1 MEIIPFGALSCI
13 LHLDFPQTPMK
24 HFLSLLAFGITFS
37 AFAQV
42 EGPDDRG
49 DKSTFSFATV
59 EQRPIWPGCE
69 TLTSEEARFECFN
82 YGMMNFLRNNFNVP
96 TAKNKKEQKART
108 GKVYVDFVIEKD
120 GSVSNVKIIRSVHPE
135 VDAEAIRMVKSIPTM
150 HAPAM
155 LSGNPVRLRYT
166 LPINVQY

>member
-1 MEIIPFGALSCI
+1 MYFSPTIFLPAMHRL
-13 LHLDFPQTPMK
+13 
-24 HFLSLLAFGITFS
+24 LSLLAFTLTFS

-42 EGPDDRG
+42 GDLNETDDQ
-49 DKSTFSFATV
+49 TPFSFATV

-96 TAKNKKEQKART
+96 TAKNKKEEKART

-120 GSVSNVKIIRSVHPE
+120 GSVSNVKILRSVHPE
-135 VDAEAIRMVKSIPTM
+135 VDEEAIRMVKSIPTM

-155 LSGNPVRLRYT
+155 LSGKPVRLRYT

>member
-1 MEIIPFGALSCI
+1 
-13 LHLDFPQTPMK
+13 MK
-24 HFLSLLAFGITFS
+24 PLFSLLVFTLTFG

-42 EGPDDRG
+42 EDLNETDDQ
-49 DKSTFSFATV
+49 TPFPLAIV

-96 TAKNKKEQKART
+96 TAKNKKEEKART

-120 GSVSNVKIIRSVHPE
+120 GSVSNVKILRSVHPE
-135 VDAEAIRMVKSIPTM
+135 VDEEAIRMVKSIPTM

-155 LSGNPVRLRYT
+155 LSGKPVRLRYT

>member
-1 MEIIPFGALSCI
+1 MHRL
-13 LHLDFPQTPMK
+13 
-24 HFLSLLAFGITFS
+24 LSLLAFTLTFS

-42 EGPDDRG
+42 EDLNETDDQ
-49 DKSTFSFATV
+49 TPFSFATV

-69 TLTSEEARFECFN
+69 TLTSEAARFECFN

-120 GSVSNVKIIRSVHPE
+120 GSVSSVNIIRSVHPE

-150 HAPAM
+150 DAPA
-155 LSGNPVRLRYT
+155 LVDGKPVRLRYT

>member
-1 MEIIPFGALSCI
+1 MHRL
-13 LHLDFPQTPMK
+13 
-24 HFLSLLAFGITFS
+24 LSLLAFTLTFS

-42 EGPDDRG
+42 EDLNETDDQ
-49 DKSTFSFATV
+49 TPFSFATV

-69 TLTSEEARFECFN
+69 TLTSEGARFECFN

-120 GSVSNVKIIRSVHPE
+120 GSVSSVNIIRSVHPE

-150 HAPAM
+150 DAPA
-155 LSGNPVRLRYT
+155 LVDGKPVRLRYT

>member
-1 MEIIPFGALSCI
+1 
-13 LHLDFPQTPMK
+13 MK
-24 HFLSLLAFGITFS
+24 HLLSLLAFVFTYS

-42 EGPDDRG
+42 EGPG
-49 DKSTFSFATV
+49 DSNDATTFSFATV

-69 TLTSEEARFECFN
+69 SLTSEEARFECFN

-155 LSGNPVRLRYT
+155 LSGKPVRLRYT

>member
-24 HFLSLLAFGITFS
+24 HFLSLLAFAFTLS

-42 EGPDDRG
+42 VSPNAPIDMKLFGLN
-49 DKSTFSFATV
+49 SN

-69 TLTSEEARFECFN
+69 SLTSEAARFECFN

-108 GKVYVDFVIEKD
+108 GKVFVDFVIEKD
-120 GSVSNVKIIRSVHPE
+120 GSVSDVEIIRSVHPE

-155 LSGNPVRLRYT
+155 LSGKPVRLRYT